1 MYNYMSEN
9 TRKITD
15 FIQLYEYLYWGYT
28 YNYMN
33 KFLDLSE
40 NT

>member
-1 MYNYMSEN
+1 MFHNCDN
-9 TRKITD
+9 IIIRVLI
-15 FIQLYEYLYWGYT
+15 LGYT

-40 NT
+40 KNT

>member
-1 MYNYMSEN
+1 MFHNCDN
-9 TRKITD
+9 IVIRVLI
-15 FIQLYEYLYWGYT
+15 LWYT

-40 NT
+40 DNK

>member
-1 MYNYMSEN
+1 MFHNCDN
-9 TRKITD
+9 KNIRVLI
-15 FIQLYEYLYWGYT
+15 LGYT

-40 NT
+40 ENT

>member
-1 MYNYMSEN
+1 MLHNCDN
-9 TRKITD
+9 IIIRVLI
-15 FIQLYEYLYWGYT
+15 LGYT

-40 NT
+40 DNT